1 MCTCFLHGALL
12 KDCRFAQHTH
22 PTPQWLSRSPEAV
35 LLPQRLVATLR
46 ALPFEAE
53 PKRWADYDDDDD
65 KEWEQSHAVVD
76 VGVPQALRV
85 AHRPSDPSVARR
97 AHPEVE
103 LASIR
108 GLQLPSAG
116 AAFSRSDPDSS
127 SNSAVAIW
135 AQAIYGCEVQVR
147 GSKPHRSGPR
157 PTTPQQRRGAVRAA
171 SQKTSA
177 RHPRA
182 STHVVSSDRL
192 KLPGSARRRTSIGR
206 TSTRRRRRRRR
217 ETSQTWRLSNL
228 PLRRRAT
235 MPHGAADLRHHGVP

>member
-1 MCTCFLHGALL
+1 M
-12 KDCRFAQHTH
+12 RNTH

-46 ALPFEAE
+46 ALPFAAE
-53 PKRWADYDDDDD
+53 KRKDWRDHDSDDER
-65 KEWEQSHAVVD
+65 EWEQSLAVPD

-127 SNSAVAIW
+127 SNSVVAIW

-147 GSKPHRSGPR
+147 GSKPHRSAKGR
-157 PTTPQQRRGAVRAA
+157 SHLNSGAVQCERRR
-171 SQKTSA
+171 K
-177 RHPRA
+177 RHPPAIRA
-182 STHVVSSDRL
+182 H
-192 KLPGSARRRTSIGR
+192 RRTWCHQI
-206 TSTRRRRRRRR
+206 
-217 ETSQTWRLSNL
+217 
-228 PLRRRAT
+228 A
-235 MPHGAADLRHHGVP
+235 